1 MPNRSLQ
8 KTASI
13 TATAIMAALATII
26 FMFFPEIPLVPG
38 VEYLKVDFSD
48 IPALL
53 LAMVVGPVPGFLV
66 EIIKNVIHLLRSTTV
81 GIGELLNIGIGAAMV
96 FGLSGF
102 TGLFSRLFKK
112 TAFHP
117 QVYLLSAALTLV
129 LTVAAGWLL
138 NLVLTPLYFMLMGI
152 PVTTASVIAGVTG
165 STVLNLVKAAINLL
179 PFYPVM
185 YGVDRAV
192 GRLFRPAGER
202 H

>member
-13 TATAIMAALATII
+13 TAIMAALATII

-102 TGLFSRLFKK
+102 TRLFSRLFKK
-112 TAFHP
+112 TAIRR
-117 QVYLLSAALTLV
+117 S
-129 LTVAAGWLL
+129 
-138 NLVLTPLYFMLMGI
+138 I
-152 PVTTASVIAGVTG
+152 C
-165 STVLNLVKAAINLL
+165 
-179 PFYPVM
+179 
-185 YGVDRAV
+185 
-192 GRLFRPAGER
+192 FRR
-202 H
+202 R